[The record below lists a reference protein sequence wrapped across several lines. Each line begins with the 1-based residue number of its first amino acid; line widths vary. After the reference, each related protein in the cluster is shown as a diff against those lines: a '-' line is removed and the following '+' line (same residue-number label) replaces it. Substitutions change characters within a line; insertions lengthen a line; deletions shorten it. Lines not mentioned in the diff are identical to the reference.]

1 MQAIVLAGF
10 ASASLADPA
19 GSSPLVAAVA
29 WLQGTLLGT
38 IATTIAVIAV
48 AWVGMLMLTGRI
60 HYRRGATVIIG
71 CFVLFG
77 ASSIV
82 AGIRAAADS
91 GPAGETAQ
99 LVPAPAP
106 TFTPSPPSQG
116 YDPYAGASV
125 PRR

>member
-1 MQAIVLAGF
+1 VHILALTAY
-10 ASASLADPA
+10 ASASLADPI

-48 AWVGMLMLTGRI
+48 AWVGMLMLAGRV
-60 HYRRGATVIIG
+60 HFRRGVTVIIG
-71 CFVLFG
+71 CFILFG
-77 ASSIV
+77 ASSIA
-82 AGIRAAADS
+82 AGIRSAATDGGTS
-91 GPAGETAQ
+91 VETAQ
-99 LVPAPAP
+99 LTPAPAP
-106 TFTPSPPSQG
+106 TFTPAPPVP

>member
-1 MQAIVLAGF
+1 MTILTLTLYT
-10 ASASLADPA
+10 SSSLADPA
-19 GSSPLVAAVA
+19 GSSPLVAAVG

-48 AWVGMLMLTGRI
+48 AWIGMLMLTGRV

-71 CFVLFG
+71 CFILFG
-77 ASSIV
+77 ATSIA
-82 AGIRAAADS
+82 AGIRSAANGAPPVES
-91 GPAGETAQ
+91 AQ
-99 LVPAPAP
+99 LTPAPAP
-106 TFTPSPPSQG
+106 TFTPSPTQ

>member
-1 MQAIVLAGF
+1 VTILALTLY
-10 ASASLADPA
+10 ASTSLADPA

-38 IATTIAVIAV
+38 LATTVAVIAV
-48 AWVGMLMLTGRI
+48 AWVGMLMLAGRV

-71 CFVLFG
+71 CFILFG
-77 ASSIV
+77 ATSIA
-82 AGIRAAADS
+82 AGIRSAANDAPTVES
-91 GPAGETAQ
+91 AQ
-99 LVPAPAP
+99 LTPAPAP
-106 TFTPSPPSQG
+106 TFTPSPAQ